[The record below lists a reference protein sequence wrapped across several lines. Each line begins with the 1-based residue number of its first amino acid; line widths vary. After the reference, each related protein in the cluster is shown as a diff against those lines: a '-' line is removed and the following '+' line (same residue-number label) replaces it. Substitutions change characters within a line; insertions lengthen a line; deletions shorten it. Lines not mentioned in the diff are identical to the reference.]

1 MALAFLEL
9 IGPITKMDRSHI
21 WIESW
26 CVHCPSGT
34 TQWVVGMTVMARGQ
48 VKDPTSTI
56 PLVANSVA
64 IISRPVPT
72 EHQVASTSYGPSL
85 SPAPAGDRATYQPD
99 ERSEER
105 RVGKECV
112 SQCRS
117 RGTQD

>member
-1 MALAFLEL
+1 
-9 IGPITKMDRSHI
+9 
-21 WIESW
+21 
-26 CVHCPSGT
+26 
-34 TQWVVGMTVMARGQ
+34 MTVMARGQ

-99 ERSEER
+99 ENAQRTVVPDNAEAQQPSGFSFGGTSIPVASPKKQAANRSEER

-112 SQCRS
+112 STCRS
-117 RGTQD
+117 RGSPYH

>member
-1 MALAFLEL
+1 
-9 IGPITKMDRSHI
+9 MDRSHI
-21 WIESW
+21 WIEAW

-85 SPAPAGDRATYQPD
+85 SQAPAGDRATYKPD
-99 ERSEER
+99 ENAQRTVVPDNAEAQQPNGFSF
-105 RVGKECV
+105 GGTSITV
-112 SQCRS
+112 SSTKKQN
-117 RGTQD
+117 